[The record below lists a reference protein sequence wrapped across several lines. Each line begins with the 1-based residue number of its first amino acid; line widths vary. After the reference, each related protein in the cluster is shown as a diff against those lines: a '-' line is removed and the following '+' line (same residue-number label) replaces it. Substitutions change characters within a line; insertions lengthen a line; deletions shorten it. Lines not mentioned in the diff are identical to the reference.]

1 MRLEPPQQRD
11 SIAGLPL
18 QSPITVQPLHELT
31 LSLKGQA
38 VGDLTKPAG
47 EEEWGQVGD
56 VINASVVRT
65 PPTVEKGCCS
75 AAGQGQ

>member
-1 MRLEPPQQRD
+1 MGLQVRLEPPQQGD

-47 EEEWGQVGD
+47 EEEWGQAGGIV
-56 VINASVVRT
+56 NARAVRT
-65 PPTVEKGCCS
+65 PSPDH
-75 AAGQGQ
+75 